1 MNTPQIFN
9 FEQNEVRTTSGI
21 DSALAYEQILI
32 NSFRYLRINNISD
45 IERMTLYEY
54 NIRMTAAQLS
64 WLDKEKLIHELAWAN
79 QQVQAEKKVGKKTV
93 PVYRSFEEFFNY
105 FVCQI
110 KLDKSSFVT

>member
-1 MNTPQIFN
+1 MT
-9 FEQNEVRTTSGI
+9 
-21 DSALAYEQILI
+21 
-32 NSFRYLRINNISD
+32 NISD

-54 NIRMTAAQLS
+54 NIRMTASQLS

-105 FVCQI
+105 QKIEDSIMGVSELSKQ
-110 KLDKSSFVT
+110 DKKFQSLLTKANS